1 MGPATGLLFRACF
14 SSTLELFRTDEKPY
28 RESLFDRATMGAGQS
43 TPEDV
48 LKIVNEPVSYM
59 PPLEVNPT
67 NPVCYFDIQL
77 GRYGDATK
85 LGRITMELKADVTP
99 KTAENFKQL
108 CLADE
113 GNGYKGS
120 RFHRVIPQFMVRD
133 LPSAR
138 VGPPA
143 THAHPRRRR
152 DHFHSR
158 HAKKARAFSRQFGFR
173 CRKGLARSLTAF
185 HNRFSS
191 CFTYVAVPGR

>member
-1 MGPATGLLFRACF
+1 MGPATGLHFRACF
-14 SSTLELFRTDEKPY
+14 SSTLELLRTDKKPY

-48 LKIVNEPVSYM
+48 LKIVNEPVSYI

-120 RFHRVIPQFMVRD
+120 RFHRVIPQFMVRH
-133 LPSAR
+133 LPR
-138 VGPPA
+138 
-143 THAHPRRRR
+143 
-152 DHFHSR
+152 SR
-158 HAKKARAFSRQFGFR
+158 G
-173 CRKGLARSLTAF
+173 GLI
-185 HNRFSS
+185 
-191 CFTYVAVPGR
+191 P